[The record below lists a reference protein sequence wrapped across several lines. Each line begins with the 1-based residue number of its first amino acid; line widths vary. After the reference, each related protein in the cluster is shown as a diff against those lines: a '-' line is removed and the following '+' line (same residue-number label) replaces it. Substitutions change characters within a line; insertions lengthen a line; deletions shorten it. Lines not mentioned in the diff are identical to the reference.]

1 MARIEWAALCDL
13 AFFDRQ
19 DRLCIIGMFRQ
30 LPVPSLPLAL
40 SQVML
45 VAKLTDIRPVEELS
59 ISIGVVAPSGRSPAP
74 SRSDGIV
81 IEMAREY
88 VLATLRDVPIFE
100 EGVYRFQI
108 ALGGQALVSV
118 DLPALTVARPS
129 LAEVH

>member
-1 MARIEWAALCDL
+1 MARIEWATLCDL

-19 DRLCIIGMFRQ
+19 DRLCIIGIFRT

-59 ISIGVVAPSGRSPAP
+59 ISIGVLSPSGRRPAP
-74 SRSDGIV
+74 RQPDGIV

-88 VLATLRDVPIFE
+88 VLATLRDLPILE
-100 EGVYRFQI
+100 EGIYRFHV
-108 ALGGQALVSV
+108 ALGAQALVAV
-118 DLPALTVARPS
+118 DL
-129 LAEVH
+129 